1 MNKEE
6 EEAPL
11 EDPCVRQNRFAQE
24 KHNVRFEEQRATD
37 ASRQAA

>member
-11 EDPCVRQNRFAQE
+11 EDLCVRQNLLAQE
-24 KHNVRFEEQRATD
+24 RHVPGLKKINTV
-37 ASRQAA
+37 